1 MHIDLFSDF
10 INKSNITIFKAIS
23 VLFYALYIFFVLYF
37 NLFVKLTEE
46 VSVFQKAQFNW
57 DPETVGMIHGSF
69 FWGYIVTQIPGGFIC
84 QKFAANRSVFQSLNH
99 TEWMKHCWCFS
110 LSVSQSVWLCSRV
123 HVYPEYDNSHSS
135 TDSLQLCDLSEDT
148 TGAGGGKRDI
158 NVYYVLILK
167 VTSLQCF
174 LLHSIGSTVDHLGF
188 LWLKH
193 SSALIIVYDF
203 IYRHCHFCSGCVVPS
218 MPRDLG

>member
-99 TEWMKHCWCFS
+99 TE
-110 LSVSQSVWLCSRV
+110 
-123 HVYPEYDNSHSS
+123 
-135 TDSLQLCDLSEDT
+135 
-148 TGAGGGKRDI
+148 
-158 NVYYVLILK
+158 
-167 VTSLQCF
+167 
-174 LLHSIGSTVDHLGF
+174 
-188 LWLKH
+188 
-193 SSALIIVYDF
+193 
-203 IYRHCHFCSGCVVPS
+203 
-218 MPRDLG
+218 